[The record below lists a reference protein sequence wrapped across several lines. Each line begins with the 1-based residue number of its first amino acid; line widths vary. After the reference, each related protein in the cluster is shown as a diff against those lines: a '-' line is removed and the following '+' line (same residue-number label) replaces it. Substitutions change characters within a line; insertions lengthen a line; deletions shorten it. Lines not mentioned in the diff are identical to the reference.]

1 MLLVLQLEVA
11 DDQVYSH
18 LDELEAYL
26 ALLGTAKKVR
36 EVTVPVRGTH
46 HSKHMEISKAKK
58 RPSHTFV
65 FFFLFQRLKGHIFFL
80 MPYC

>member
-1 MLLVLQLEVA
+1 MTRSTA
-11 DDQVYSH
+11 TWKNSRH
-18 LDELEAYL
+18 IL

-65 FFFLFQRLKGHIFFL
+65 FFFLFKD
-80 MPYC
+80 